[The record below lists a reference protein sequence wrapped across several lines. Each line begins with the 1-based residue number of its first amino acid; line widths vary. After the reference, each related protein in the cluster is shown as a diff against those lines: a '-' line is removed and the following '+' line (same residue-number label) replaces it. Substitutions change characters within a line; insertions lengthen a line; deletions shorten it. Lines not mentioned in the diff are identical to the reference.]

1 MSERT
6 FRLNVLANYVGRIVT
21 MASAYVFAPILVR
34 ILGVEAYGLVATYTV
49 IVTFVALVDAGLS
62 VSFSREAA
70 RGVACEQLLHFLAT
84 AERLL
89 LAVSGAVAFGLL
101 FAAPYIANH
110 WLNLDNAEAVHTA
123 TDSLRLMA
131 VTLPFQLAFSLY
143 IAGLTGLQRQVQSN
157 LLQAGFVFLRLVLV
171 LAPLSHFPDV
181 RFFFAWQLGSAVLCT
196 VIGRARLVK
205 TLGFYWWRSGRF
217 RPDIIRSIMP
227 FAGGMMAMSLIAAI
241 NTQADKIVTG
251 KLLPM
256 AAFGSYSLAS
266 ALAMLPYAVVAP
278 FLVAVLP
285 RLTFL
290 AEQKDDLALRTLLL
304 NVSFVV
310 SAVAAIGSVSLF
322 LFAPE
327 VLALWV
333 GRANVTTELVPT
345 IRIMAGGSLFLAIG
359 ALPYYLS
366 LAHGHSRTSVL
377 LNTGLAPVM
386 LLLLVFA
393 TSRWGMSGAAV
404 PWLLTNFLNFAVLSV
419 VIVRRYAPI
428 SVVRWMV
435 DGVVV
440 PTLAAGLVLLLGRLA
455 VDELPL
461 TMIGRIIGAGASG
474 LLAAGFLA
482 LLLRCRFRP
491 ASTRR
496 SLASSR

>member
-1 MSERT
+1 
-6 FRLNVLANYVGRIVT
+6 
-21 MASAYVFAPILVR
+21 
-34 ILGVEAYGLVATYTV
+34 
-49 IVTFVALVDAGLS
+49 
-62 VSFSREAA
+62 
-70 RGVACEQLLHFLAT
+70 
-84 AERLL
+84 
-89 LAVSGAVAFGLL
+89 
-101 FAAPYIANH
+101 
-110 WLNLDNAEAVHTA
+110 
-123 TDSLRLMA
+123 
-131 VTLPFQLAFSLY
+131 
-143 IAGLTGLQRQVQSN
+143 
-157 LLQAGFVFLRLVLV
+157 
-171 LAPLSHFPDV
+171 
-181 RFFFAWQLGSAVLCT
+181 
-196 VIGRARLVK
+196 
-205 TLGFYWWRSGRF
+205 
-217 RPDIIRSIMP
+217 
-227 FAGGMMAMSLIAAI
+227 MAMSLIAAI